1 MDYGRSI
8 EHGEFV
14 HRCFRCGYCKFPID
28 YVDFNCPSYKAFGWD
43 TYSPGGRMWLIR
55 AWLNEEIKTSPR
67 FAEILYSCAACDN
80 CKDQCVFP
88 KFKDFLPDI
97 FQEAKAEL
105 VNEGK
110 IPPKVRDY
118 FKAITVNG
126 NPYKLPQEERGK
138 WADGTGFPRFSGQ
151 EYLFYVGCVGSYDEV
166 GQKIART
173 VGRLLLDL
181 GISVGMLGSE
191 ETCDGNEVRILGE
204 IGLFTKLAEDNIKK
218 FKKMG
223 VKKII
228 TLDPHALN
236 VFKKDY
242 PKLGGDFEAV
252 HYTEILARLIEEKRV
267 AFSGFSGKVTYHD
280 SCYLGRHNLI
290 YSPPRETLRSIP
302 GLELVEMRRNQVSAF
317 CCGGGGGNF
326 FTDILGGGENSPN
339 RVRVRE
345 AFETGAQVIAV
356 ACPNC
361 AKMLTDAV
369 KAEEPEAKTEV
380 LDIAEI
386 VWRARSKQSIYAGA

>member
-1 MDYGRSI
+1 MEYVHSI
-8 EHGEFV
+8 EHGDVV
-14 HRCFRCGYCKFPID
+14 HRCFRCGYCKFPRD

-55 AWLNEEIKTSPR
+55 AWLNDEIKTSPH
-67 FAEILYSCAACDN
+67 FAEILYSCVACDN

-88 KFKDFLPDI
+88 RFKDFLPDI
-97 FQEAKAEL
+97 FQETKAEL
-105 VNEGK
+105 VTEGK

-138 WADGTGFPRFSGQ
+138 WAEGTGLQEFSDQ

-166 GQKIART
+166 GQKMART
-173 VGRLLLDL
+173 VGTLLSDV
-181 GISVGMLGSE
+181 GVSVGILGSE
-191 ETCDGNEVRILGE
+191 ETCDGNEVKILGE
-204 IGLFTKLAEDNIKK
+204 TGLFTKLAEDNIQK
-218 FKKMG
+218 FKTKD
-223 VKKII
+223 VQKII

-242 PKLGGDFEAV
+242 PKLGGNFDVF
-252 HYTEILARLIEEKRV
+252 HYTEILAGLIKEKRI
-267 AFSGFSGKVTYHD
+267 AFSAYKAKVTYHD
-280 SCYLGRHNLI
+280 PCYLGRHNLI
-290 YSPPRETLRSIP
+290 YAPPREILKSIS
-302 GLELVEMRRNQVSAF
+302 GLELVEMRRNSMNAF

-326 FTDILGGGENSPN
+326 FTDILGAGENSAN
-339 RVRVRE
+339 RIRVRE
-345 AFETGAQVIAV
+345 ALETGARIIAV

-369 KAEEPEAKTEV
+369 KVEEQEDKLEV
-380 LDIAEI
+380 LNIAEI
-386 VWRARSKQSIYAGA
+386 VCRARAK